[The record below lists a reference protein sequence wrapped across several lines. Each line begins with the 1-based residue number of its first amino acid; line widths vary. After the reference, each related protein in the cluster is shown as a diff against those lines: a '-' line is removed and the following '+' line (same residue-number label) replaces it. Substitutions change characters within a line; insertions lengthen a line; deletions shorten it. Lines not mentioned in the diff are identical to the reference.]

1 MGLQTSM
8 GLKNEVLLGICQGT
22 HSELGEHFENLMG
35 TDWELDKD
43 IFGVNLKTKEF
54 CPMQEGET
62 LYAF

>member
-43 IFGVNLKTKEF
+43 I
-54 CPMQEGET
+54 
-62 LYAF
+62 